1 MRGKFSI
8 LSFSC
13 NILTITKVPEDL
25 LSILNDTS
33 LFNNSGDI
41 TTKEILKRYGDIA
54 ANGGPRHQVETTQGK
69 PPRSKDGSGRAQHAP
84 VVRVDTDPTQQN
96 AMQTETSVRHV
107 QENPQ
112 GNVTDNSPSTQ
123 THWRGDELDHI
134 SPYAQTGY
142 PSRDNLPFAKRA
154 GNGGDTPDSLKE
166 NGAGQRNWRN
176 SGWGGGQRPPNG
188 SAGPGKDGRMN

>member
-1 MRGKFSI
+1 
-8 LSFSC
+8 
-13 NILTITKVPEDL
+13 

-33 LFNNSGDI
+33 LFNNSSDI

-69 PPRSKDGSGRAQHAP
+69 PPRSKEGSGRAQHAP

-107 QENPQ
+107 QDPPQ
-112 GNVTDNSPSTQ
+112 AGATDISPSQ

-134 SPYAQTGY
+134 SPYGQTGY
-142 PSRDNLPFAKRA
+142 PSRDNLPFAKRE
-154 GNGGDTPDSLKE
+154 GGHTPDSMKE
-166 NGAGQRNWRN
+166 NGSQARNWRN
-176 SGWGGGQRPPNG
+176 SGWGAGQQRPPNG
-188 SAGPGKDGRMN
+188 GLGPSKESRLN